1 MKNIE
6 SRLEQLLGFKKVI
19 HQVKTSLIF
28 TLMICQKMTDENSI
42 DSLIFADDVA
52 MVALSEEDLYT
63 SLTFLKIIASSR
75 IYI

>member
-1 MKNIE
+1 
-6 SRLEQLLGFKKVI
+6 
-19 HQVKTSLIF
+19 
-28 TLMICQKMTDENSI
+28 MICQKMTDENSI

-52 MVALSEEDLYT
+52 MVALSEEDPYT